1 MTFGET
7 LCTNLEPVTFGVVG
21 RMSRPV
27 VSPDAFNGEG
37 SFSDWIDHFEG
48 VASLNKWS
56 DEDKLLWLRIR
67 LTGRAQ
73 TAYKQLKAEVR
84 GGTYDNIVKALR
96 QRFEPESRRE
106 LYAAEFQTRRKKK
119 TESWA
124 DFGDDLCALADRA
137 FPDLGN
143 DGKQQIALLHFLANL
158 SSPQVAFGVRQRKPK
173 TVEEAVTATLELE
186 SYLTPS
192 SGPGRVAQVEVE
204 EPSAQEAIVAA
215 VKSQQDAMLDL
226 MSKLV
231 ERLEKLEAQD
241 SDPGDQTADRRS
253 FRQAGGRGGRESK
266 KVYCHNCGQEG
277 HFRRGCAKPKQQ
289 GNGNPSV

>member
-1 MTFGET
+1 M
-7 LCTNLEPVTFGVVG
+7 
-21 RMSRPV
+21 
-27 VSPDAFNGEG
+27 
-37 SFSDWIDHFEG
+37 
-48 VASLNKWS
+48 
-56 DEDKLLWLRIR
+56 
-67 LTGRAQ
+67 
-73 TAYKQLKAEVR
+73 
-84 GGTYDNIVKALR
+84 
-96 QRFEPESRRE
+96 
-106 LYAAEFQTRRKKK
+106 
-119 TESWA
+119 
-124 DFGDDLCALADRA
+124 
-137 FPDLGN
+137 
-143 DGKQQIALLHFLANL
+143 
-158 SSPQVAFGVRQRKPK
+158 
-173 TVEEAVTATLELE
+173 
-186 SYLTPS
+186 
-192 SGPGRVAQVEVE
+192 EVE